1 MIAFYI
7 IPLSYFFKERGI
19 IQKNEDG
26 REEDT
31 IKNWRRKVR
40 Y

>member
-7 IPLSYFFKERGI
+7 IPLSYFFKERRI
-19 IQKNEDG
+19 IQKSEDG

-31 IKNWRRKVR
+31 IKN
-40 Y
+40 